1 MSSRDSYLKSL
12 RPDILTKTIKT
23 EMSSEEYFQNT
34 VLRPIIKFQ
43 NELLI
48 AVFLQ
53 FCTKYKNVFFDLSTE
68 RKILYIESSITK
80 DSKLRSSF
88 RDLIIGLFSVEEY
101 SEYLK
106 NASAL
111 NKRMTG
117 IIKER
122 LISHVQL
129 LSESAPTK

>member
-1 MSSRDSYLKSL
+1 MSSRESSLKSL
-12 RPDILTKTIKT
+12 RPDVLTKTIKS

-43 NELLI
+43 NDLLI

-53 FCTKYKNVFFDLSTE
+53 FCRKYKNVFFDLSTE
-68 RKILYIESSITK
+68 KKILYIESAITK
-80 DSKLRSSF
+80 DSKLRTSF
-88 RDLIIGLFSVEEY
+88 RDMIIGLFSVEEY
-101 SEYLK
+101 SEYLV

-117 IIKER
+117 IVKER
-122 LISHVQL
+122 LISHVQV
-129 LSESAPTK
+129 LSQSAPIK

>member
-23 EMSSEEYFQNT
+23 EMSSEEYFQNK

-68 RKILYIESSITK
+68 KKILYIESSITK

>member
-23 EMSSEEYFQNT
+23 EMSSEEYFQNK

-43 NELLI
+43 NDLLI

-53 FCTKYKNVFFDLSTE
+53 FCRKYKNVFFDLSIE
-68 RKILYIESSITK
+68 KKVLYIESVIAK

-88 RDLIIGLFSVEEY
+88 RDMIIGLFSVQEY
-101 SEYLK
+101 SEYLI

-117 IIKER
+117 IVKER

>member
-1 MSSRDSYLKSL
+1 MNSRDSYLKSL
-12 RPDILTKTIKT
+12 RPDIFIKTIKT
-23 EMSSEEYFQNT
+23 EMSLEEYFQNT

-43 NELLI
+43 NDLLI

-53 FCTKYKNVFFDLSTE
+53 YCTKFKNVFFE
-68 RKILYIESSITK
+68 FPIEKKILYIESAITK
-80 DSKLRSSF
+80 DSKLRTSF

-106 NASAL
+106 KAPAL

-117 IIKER
+117 IVKER

>member
-23 EMSSEEYFQNT
+23 EMSSEEYFQNK

-68 RKILYIESSITK
+68 KKILYIESSITK

-129 LSESAPTK
+129 LSDSASTK

>member
-23 EMSSEEYFQNT
+23 EMSSEEYFQNK

-68 RKILYIESSITK
+68 KKILYIESSFTK

>member
-43 NELLI
+43 NDLLI

-53 FCTKYKNVFFDLSTE
+53 YCTKYKNVFFDLSTE
-68 RKILYIESSITK
+68 KKILYIESSITK

>member
-1 MSSRDSYLKSL
+1 MFSRDLHLNSL
-12 RPDILTKTIKT
+12 RPKILINTIKT
-23 EMSSEEYFQNT
+23 DMSIEEYFQNT

-43 NELLI
+43 NDLLI

-68 RKILYIESSITK
+68 KKILYIESAIAK
-80 DSKLRSSF
+80 DSKLRNTF
-88 RDLIIGLFSVEEY
+88 RNLLIGLFSVEEY

-106 NASAL
+106 NASNL

-117 IIKER
+117 IVKER
-122 LISHVQL
+122 LISNVQL
-129 LSESAPTK
+129 MSEYSPTK

>member
-1 MSSRDSYLKSL
+1 MHSRDSSL
-12 RPDILTKTIKT
+12 NAIRLDRISNTIKS
-23 EMSSEEYFQNT
+23 EMSSEEHFQNS

-43 NELLI
+43 NDLLI
-48 AVFLQ
+48 ATFLN
-53 FCTKYKNVFFDLSTE
+53 FANKYKNVFFDLSIE
-68 RKILYIESSITK
+68 KKITYIENAIAK
-80 DSKLRSSF
+80 DSTF
-88 RDLIIGLFSVEEY
+88 RNSLKDMIVALFTVDEY
-101 SEYLK
+101 NQYIS

-129 LSESAPTK
+129 LSKMGPTA

>member
-23 EMSSEEYFQNT
+23 VMSSEEYFQNK

-68 RKILYIESSITK
+68 KKILYIESSITK

>member
-1 MSSRDSYLKSL
+1 MKSRDSYLKSL
-12 RPDILTKTIKT
+12 RPDILTKKINAD
-23 EMSSEEYFQNT
+23 MSSEEYFQNT

-48 AVFLQ
+48 SVFLQ
-53 FCTKYKNVFFDLSTE
+53 FCKKYKNIFFDLSTE
-68 RKILYIESSITK
+68 KKILYIESVITK
-80 DSKLRSSF
+80 DSKLKASF
-88 RDLIIGLFSVEEY
+88 RNLIIGLFSIDEY
-101 SEYLK
+101 YEYLK

-122 LISHVQL
+122 LISNVLL
-129 LSESAPTK
+129 LSESASTI

>member
-23 EMSSEEYFQNT
+23 EMSSEEYFQNK

-53 FCTKYKNVFFDLSTE
+53 FYTKYKNVFFDLSTE
-68 RKILYIESSITK
+68 KKILYIESSITK

>member
-68 RKILYIESSITK
+68 KKTLYIETSFIK

>member
-23 EMSSEEYFQNT
+23 EMSMDEYFQNT

-68 RKILYIESSITK
+68 KKILYIESSITK

>member
-23 EMSSEEYFQNT
+23 EMSSEEYFQNK

-68 RKILYIESSITK
+68 KKILYIESSITK

-129 LSESAPTK
+129 LSESVPTK

>member
-23 EMSSEEYFQNT
+23 EMSTEEYFQNT

-43 NELLI
+43 NDLLI

-53 FCTKYKNVFFDLSTE
+53 FCRKYKNVFFDLSIE
-68 RKILYIESSITK
+68 KKVLYIESVIAK
-80 DSKLRSSF
+80 DSKLRTSF
-88 RDLIIGLFSVEEY
+88 RDMIIGLFSVQEY
-101 SEYLK
+101 SEYLI

-117 IIKER
+117 IVKER

-129 LSESAPTK
+129 LSQSAPIK

>member
-1 MSSRDSYLKSL
+1 MSSRDTYLKSL

-23 EMSSEEYFQNT
+23 EMSTEEYFQNT

-43 NELLI
+43 NDLLI

-53 FCTKYKNVFFDLSTE
+53 FCRKYKNVFFDLSIE
-68 RKILYIESSITK
+68 KKVLYIESVIAK
-80 DSKLRSSF
+80 DSKLRTSF
-88 RDLIIGLFSVEEY
+88 RDMIIGLFSVQEY
-101 SEYLK
+101 SEYLI

-117 IIKER
+117 IVKER

-129 LSESAPTK
+129 LSQSAPIK

>member
-1 MSSRDSYLKSL
+1 MCSRDLHLNSL
-12 RPDILTKTIKT
+12 RPKILINTINT
-23 EMSSEEYFQNT
+23 DMSIEEYFQNT

-43 NELLI
+43 NDLLI

-68 RKILYIESSITK
+68 KKILYVESAIAK
-80 DSKLRSSF
+80 DSKLRNTF
-88 RDLIIGLFSVEEY
+88 RNLLIALFSVEEY

-106 NASAL
+106 NASNL

-117 IIKER
+117 IVKER
-122 LISHVQL
+122 LISNVQL
-129 LSESAPTK
+129 MSEYSPTK

>member
-1 MSSRDSYLKSL
+1 MSSRDFFLKSL

-43 NELLI
+43 NDLLI

-68 RKILYIESSITK
+68 KKILYIESSIIK

-129 LSESAPTK
+129 LSESASTK

>member
-68 RKILYIESSITK
+68 KKILYIESSIIK

>member
-68 RKILYIESSITK
+68 KKILYIETSFIK

-122 LISHVQL
+122 LIGHVHL

>member
-68 RKILYIESSITK
+68 KKILYIETSFIK

-129 LSESAPTK
+129 LSESASTK

>member
-1 MSSRDSYLKSL
+1 MSSRDTYLKSL

-23 EMSSEEYFQNT
+23 EMSMDEYFQNT

-43 NELLI
+43 NDLLI

-53 FCTKYKNVFFDLSTE
+53 FCRKYKNVFFDLSIE
-68 RKILYIESSITK
+68 KKVLYIESVIAK
-80 DSKLRSSF
+80 DSKLRTSF
-88 RDLIIGLFSVEEY
+88 RDMIIGLFSVQEY
-101 SEYLK
+101 SEYLI

-117 IIKER
+117 IVKER

-129 LSESAPTK
+129 LSESASTK

>member
-1 MSSRDSYLKSL
+1 MSSRDTYLKSL

-23 EMSSEEYFQNT
+23 EMSMDEYFQNT

-43 NELLI
+43 NDLLI

-53 FCTKYKNVFFDLSTE
+53 FCRKYKNVFFDLSIE
-68 RKILYIESSITK
+68 KKVLYIESVIAK
-80 DSKLRSSF
+80 DSKLRTSF
-88 RDLIIGLFSVEEY
+88 RDMIIGLFSVQEY
-101 SEYLK
+101 SEYLI

-117 IIKER
+117 IVKER

>member
-1 MSSRDSYLKSL
+1 MCSRDIHLNSL
-12 RPDILTKTIKT
+12 RPKILINTIKT
-23 EMSSEEYFQNT
+23 DMSIEEYFQNT

-43 NELLI
+43 NDLLI

-68 RKILYIESSITK
+68 KKILYIESAIAK
-80 DSKLRSSF
+80 DSKLRNTF
-88 RDLIIGLFSVEEY
+88 RNLLIGLFSVEEY

-106 NASAL
+106 NASNL

-117 IIKER
+117 IVKER
-122 LISHVQL
+122 LISNVQL
-129 LSESAPTK
+129 MSEYSPTK

>member
-1 MSSRDSYLKSL
+1 RDLHLNSL
-12 RPDILTKTIKT
+12 RPKILIITIKT
-23 EMSSEEYFQNT
+23 DMSIEEYFQNT

-43 NELLI
+43 NDLLI

-68 RKILYIESSITK
+68 KKILYIESAIAK
-80 DSKLRSSF
+80 DSKLRNTF
-88 RDLIIGLFSVEEY
+88 RNLLIGLFSVEEY

-106 NASAL
+106 NASNL

-117 IIKER
+117 IVKER
-122 LISHVQL
+122 LISNVQL
-129 LSESAPTK
+129 MSEYSPTK

>member
-1 MSSRDSYLKSL
+1 MSSRDTYLKSL

-23 EMSSEEYFQNT
+23 EMSTEEYFQNT

-43 NELLI
+43 NDLLI

-53 FCTKYKNVFFDLSTE
+53 FCRKYKNVFFDLSIE
-68 RKILYIESSITK
+68 KKVLYIESVIAK

-88 RDLIIGLFSVEEY
+88 RDMIIGLFSVQEY
-101 SEYLK
+101 SEYLI

-117 IIKER
+117 IVKER

-129 LSESAPTK
+129 LSQSAPIK

>member
-23 EMSSEEYFQNT
+23 EMSSEEYFQNK

-68 RKILYIESSITK
+68 KKILYIESSITK

-88 RDLIIGLFSVEEY
+88 RDLIISLFSVEEY

-106 NASAL
+106 NSSAL

>member
-1 MSSRDSYLKSL
+1 MKSRDSYLKSL
-12 RPDILTKTIKT
+12 RPDILTKKINAD
-23 EMSSEEYFQNT
+23 MSSEEYFQNT

-43 NELLI
+43 NDLLI

-53 FCTKYKNVFFDLSTE
+53 FCRKYKNVFFDLSIE
-68 RKILYIESSITK
+68 KKVLYIESVIAK

-88 RDLIIGLFSVEEY
+88 RDMIIGLFSVQEY
-101 SEYLK
+101 SEYLI

-117 IIKER
+117 IVKER

-129 LSESAPTK
+129 LSQSAPIK

>member
-1 MSSRDSYLKSL
+1 MCSRDLHLNSL
-12 RPDILTKTIKT
+12 RPKILINTINT
-23 EMSSEEYFQNT
+23 DMSIEEYFQNT

-43 NELLI
+43 NDLLI

-68 RKILYIESSITK
+68 KKILYIESAIAK
-80 DSKLRSSF
+80 DSKLRNTF
-88 RDLIIGLFSVEEY
+88 RNLLIGLFSVEEY

-106 NASAL
+106 NASNL

-117 IIKER
+117 IVKER
-122 LISHVQL
+122 LISNVQL
-129 LSESAPTK
+129 MSEYSPTK

>member
-1 MSSRDSYLKSL
+1 M

-23 EMSSEEYFQNT
+23 EMSTEEYFQNT

-43 NELLI
+43 NDLLI

-53 FCTKYKNVFFDLSTE
+53 FCRKYKNVFFDLSIE
-68 RKILYIESSITK
+68 KKVLYIESVIAK

-88 RDLIIGLFSVEEY
+88 RDMIIGLFSVQEY
-101 SEYLK
+101 SEYLI

-117 IIKER
+117 IVKER

-129 LSESAPTK
+129 LSQSAPIK

>member
-1 MSSRDSYLKSL
+1 MHSRDSSL
-12 RPDILTKTIKT
+12 NTIRLDRISNTIKS
-23 EMSSEEYFQNT
+23 EMSSEEHFQNS

-43 NELLI
+43 NDLLI
-48 AVFLQ
+48 AAFLN
-53 FCTKYKNVFFDLSTE
+53 FANKYKNVFFDLSTE
-68 RKILYIESSITK
+68 KKITYIENAIAK
-80 DSKLRSSF
+80 DSTF
-88 RDLIIGLFSVEEY
+88 RNSLKDMIVALFTVDEY
-101 SEYLK
+101 NQYIN

-129 LSESAPTK
+129 LSKMGPTA